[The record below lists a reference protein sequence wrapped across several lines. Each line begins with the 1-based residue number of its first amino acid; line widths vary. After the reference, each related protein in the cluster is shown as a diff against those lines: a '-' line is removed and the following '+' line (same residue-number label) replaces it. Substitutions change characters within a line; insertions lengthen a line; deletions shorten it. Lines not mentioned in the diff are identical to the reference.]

1 VNNNIGFRCA
11 RFSDLI
17 YRMLA
22 GISVLLC
29 KTASEPINP
38 RHYSLPIR
46 QSAVVAESCKLP
58 KGK

>member
-46 QSAVVAESCKLP
+46 QFVALAESRKKP